1 MVHTKA
7 SVHTHGDVY
16 SIAFRSGRRKFLLE
30 TFLSQLHRNVRDAI
44 KLDICTRKPE
54 STGIVGVAQLGS
66 VAIHPGWLAPSLSL
80 ASASDLV
87 YAAQQICRILV
98 DAKRSGLSQLVRS
111 IAAA

>member
-44 KLDICTRKPE
+44 KLDMCTRKPE
-54 STGIVGVAQLGS
+54 STGIVAHRSITLRS
-66 VAIHPGWLAPSLSL
+66 IHPGGLAPYLSL

>member
-1 MVHTKA
+1 MVDTKA

-16 SIAFRSGRRKFLLE
+16 SIAFRSGRRRFSLE
-30 TFLSQLHRNVRDAI
+30 TSLSQLHRNVLDAM
-44 KLDICTRKPE
+44 KLDMCTRKPE
-54 STGIVGVAQLGS
+54 STGIVGIAQLAP
-66 VAIHPGWLAPSLSL
+66 VATHPGGLAPYLSL